1 MTDLESGQI
10 GLFILVGLIVLIAFC
25 YAVSLIAIIPPIR
38 KEAQQNKSIRIT
50 IIFILGFV
58 VCMFVFLTATRLETE
73 TSFESPPHGVVSGIW
88 DDFEHMESGALF
100 IDEKTEEELIW
111 DDTVLQYIS
120 RERFLRYTR
129 PPFLRHYCFTGDAVA
144 CRWAD
149 IDLVNF
155 ENKHEWIDF
164 LIRLM
169 IGIISGLVTGF
180 MIWLH
185 TEGKKV
191 LQQVESG

>member
-129 PPFLRHYCFTGDAVA
+129 PPFLRHYCF
-144 CRWAD
+144 
-149 IDLVNF
+149 
-155 ENKHEWIDF
+155 
-164 LIRLM
+164 
-169 IGIISGLVTGF
+169 
-180 MIWLH
+180 
-185 TEGKKV
+185 
-191 LQQVESG
+191 